1 MSSQTKYIG
10 AGAFAGCES
19 LKTISISSHTDI
31 DIINEYT
38 FYGCKQLENIEIPQK
53 TITIGKSAFSG
64 CI

>member
-53 TITIGKSAFSG
+53 L
-64 CI
+64 